1 MDPDIEL
8 QLQAALEL
16 QSPLL
21 SNVGHRSVKVFY
33 NVFNHVGIGCTEF
46 SFEEMKDIFFSK
58 EWINGIVC

>member
-16 QSPLL
+16 QSPVT
-21 SNVGHRSVKVFY
+21 SNVGHCSMKDAY
-33 NVFNHVGIGCTEF
+33 DVFNHVGFSCTEF
-46 SFEEMKDIFFSK
+46 LLEEMKDIFFSK